1 VVGRAL
7 DGFDVL
13 VHEPQRAQAVGPG
26 DRRQVGIAALERQAL
41 VELALVAEELAAGA
55 VEAVRLVSPAQV
67 PTAGVVAVTVSALD
81 VDDLDAQWSG
91 QLAQRGPLQRVA
103 DGVDPVRDGRRVE
116 PLAPLLSWQA
126 VHGAGHL
133 IEGWGDTRPGGVAP
147 ASSTD
152 PGRSAPRT
160 AWFSYCPSSS

>member
-1 VVGRAL
+1 MVGRAL

-91 QLAQRGPLQRVA
+91 QLTQ
-103 DGVDPVRDGRRVE
+103 
-116 PLAPLLSWQA
+116 
-126 VHGAGHL
+126 
-133 IEGWGDTRPGGVAP
+133 
-147 ASSTD
+147 
-152 PGRSAPRT
+152 
-160 AWFSYCPSSS
+160 